1 METDRLLP
9 TSIESEM
16 STLGSLL
23 IDPEALQCVM
33 EFLQPED
40 LYARDAHRVIYQTIL
55 DLWRSGIPADLITL
69 VDEIGR
75 RGKLEEVGGA
85 SYISSLANAVPTS
98 ANVEYYARIVH
109 RNAVLRHV
117 IHFAGDVA
125 GQAYQQ
131 ADDLDTTLEEVRRA
145 WHVVEQHAERGN
157 TRGRSELVHA
167 GVALDELHGDILAR
181 MTSERR
187 DGITT
192 GYRDL
197 DTHITTF
204 EPGDLIYLC
213 GRPGTGKSTTVQG
226 IIQHNVET
234 CEEQGRG
241 VVALFSLEMRRQ
253 QVMNRFVCAHAGV
266 NTQLWR
272 SGFRR
277 PDGQVARASY
287 ERWKESYDQVYPML
301 DRRLVIQDT
310 SCTVQQIH
318 ARLTRAVDEQGCR
331 FAVIDYLGLIRP
343 EDRRQERVRQIGD
356 ISIALKQMAVELG
369 IPLLAIVQ
377 MSRSSEGRENKRPSM
392 ADLRDSGQQEQDAD
406 WIFGLYR
413 GAYYDHERAAEDEV
427 FRRFTE
433 LLVLKARDGV
443 GDQTMIPLRAELEY
457 SRFSSWPEHVD
468 WPEDK
473 GRSAR
478 ERATG
483 AVAENDERW
492 WSDE

>member
-1 METDRLLP
+1 MPSRRSLVMRAR
-9 TSIESEM
+9 TS
-16 STLGSLL
+16 
-23 IDPEALQCVM
+23 
-33 EFLQPED
+33 
-40 LYARDAHRVIYQTIL
+40 
-55 DLWRSGIPADLITL
+55 
-69 VDEIGR
+69 
-75 RGKLEEVGGA
+75 
-85 SYISSLANAVPTS
+85 
-98 ANVEYYARIVH
+98 
-109 RNAVLRHV
+109 
-117 IHFAGDVA
+117 
-125 GQAYQQ
+125 
-131 ADDLDTTLEEVRRA
+131 
-145 WHVVEQHAERGN
+145 
-157 TRGRSELVHA
+157 RGRSELVHA
-167 GVALDELHGDILAR
+167 GGALDQLHGDIPAPL
-181 MTSERR
+181 TSGRPA
-187 DGITT
+187 GVTT

-343 EDRRQERVRQIGD
+343 EDRRQDAVRQIGD
-356 ISIALKQMAVELG
+356 ISIALNQSAVELAFPRLTLL
-369 IPLLAIVQ
+369 PLC
-377 MSRSSEGRENKRPSM
+377 R
-392 ADLRDSGQQEQDAD
+392 
-406 WIFGLYR
+406 
-413 GAYYDHERAAEDEV
+413 
-427 FRRFTE
+427 
-433 LLVLKARDGV
+433 
-443 GDQTMIPLRAELEY
+443 
-457 SRFSSWPEHVD
+457 
-468 WPEDK
+468 
-473 GRSAR
+473 
-478 ERATG
+478 
-483 AVAENDERW
+483 
-492 WSDE
+492 